1 MSAIQPPKLNPGDT
15 IGIISTARKILPE
28 QIQTAL
34 RIFEDWGLKVKT
46 GKHLFREDNQFSGTD
61 LERIE
66 DFQTMLDDPEVK
78 AIICA
83 RGGYGTT
90 RIIDHVNFE
99 GLISNPKWIAGFS
112 DVTAIL
118 CHLNNMGIETIHSIM
133 PILFDEENVESSILS
148 LKDALFGDNISI
160 QCESHEL
167 NIEGEVSGVVVGG
180 NLTIITHLIGT
191 RSGLNTKGKILFIED
206 IDEYLYHIDR
216 MMVQLHRTGMLRNLS
231 GLIVGQMTAMN
242 DNEIPFGKNSY
253 EIIHTHVKDLGIP
266 VCYQFP
272 VGHEVGN
279 FAIPCSRNGKL
290 KITSNYS
297 ELSF

>member
-28 QIQTAL
+28 QIQTAP